1 MFAPINP
8 DLTSIL
14 GRTYFDCDNLFFWDF
29 VGFQIPRCPGSEI
42 SRFTD
47 AALGTGTGRTQ
58 RSQLEPSPNA
68 SRDQIHRREPLLRRD
83 EVLIP

>member
-8 DLTSIL
+8 DLTNIL
-14 GRTYFDCDNLFFWDF
+14 GRTYFDCDNLIFLDF

-68 SRDQIHRREPLLRRD
+68 SRDQIRRR
-83 EVLIP
+83 